1 MEIVYDDASLRHYME
16 RAVWASPERPV
27 LIDRFIEDAIEV
39 DVDMVSDGKTSVIG
53 GIMEHIEEAG
63 VHSGD
68 AAMVLPAH
76 TLAHWMTEEI
86 RRYTR
91 RLAAELHVVGLMNVQ
106 YAVKGKELYIIEVNP
121 RASRT
126 VPFVSKAI
134 GVPLAKI
141 AAQVM
146 VGRTLQEIGFTE
158 EIVPRHI
165 CVKESVLPFARFP
178 GVDIILGP
186 EMKSTGEVMGIDS
199 DFGRAYCKAQLGALQ
214 EVPVKGTVFISVKNA
229 DKTQLAVSVA
239 YQLHNLGF
247 SILSTSGTA
256 AFLKENG
263 IPADLVHRVSE
274 GGTELLDHIQEGRI
288 QLIINTPTGKGPRT
302 DEVSI
307 RAMANSRGIPV
318 VTTIPGADAYAQA
331 IKALIHGELGVTP
344 IQRYHAGAQNRRA
357 RASRPSSGS

>member
-1 MEIVYDDASLRHYME
+1 MEIVYDDDSLAHYME

-39 DVDMVSDGKTSVIG
+39 DVDMVSDGRAFVIG

-68 AAMVLPAH
+68 AAMVLPPH
-76 TLAHWMTEEI
+76 TLPHWMLEEI

-91 RLAAELHVVGLMNVQ
+91 LLAKELEVVGLMNVQ

-134 GVPLAKI
+134 GIPLAKI
-141 AAQVM
+141 AAKVM
-146 VGRTLQEIGFTE
+146 VGMTLQEIGFTE
-158 EIVPRHI
+158 EVTPRHI

-186 EMKSTGEVMGIDS
+186 EMKSTGEVMGIDT

-214 EVPVKGTVFISVKNA
+214 QVPVSGTVFISVKNA
-229 DKTQLAVSVA
+229 DKTQLMVSVA
-239 YQLHNLGF
+239 NQLHMLGF
-247 SILSTSGTA
+247 SIISTTGTA
-256 AFLKENG
+256 GFLKSNG
-263 IPADLVHRVSE
+263 IPAEVVRRVSE
-274 GGTELLDHIQEGRI
+274 GAPDLLERIREGRI
-288 QLIINTPTGKGPRT
+288 QLIVNTPSGKGPRH
-302 DEVSI
+302 DEMSI
-307 RAMANSRGIPV
+307 RAMANGRGIPV
-318 VTTIPGADAYAQA
+318 VTTMPGADAYVQG
-331 IKALIHGELGVTP
+331 IRALIRGELGVTP
-344 IQRYHAGAQNRRA
+344 IQRYHAG
-357 RASRPSSGS
+357 

>member
-1 MEIVYDDASLRHYME
+1 MQ

-27 LIDRFIEDAIEV
+27 LVDRFIEDAIEV
-39 DVDMVSDGKTSVIG
+39 DVDMISDGHTSVIG

-76 TLAHWMTEEI
+76 TLPHWMLEEI
-86 RRYTR
+86 RRYTM

-106 YAVKGKELYIIEVNP
+106 YAVRGKELYIIEVNP

-134 GVPLAKI
+134 GVPLAKV
-141 AAQVM
+141 AAKVM
-146 VGRTLQEIGFTE
+146 VGMTLEEIGFTE
-158 EIVPRHI
+158 EVKPRHI
-165 CVKESVLPFARFP
+165 SVKESVLPFARFH

-199 DFGRAYCKAQLGALQ
+199 DFGRAYCKAQLGALNQ
-214 EVPVKGTVFISVKNA
+214 VPLKGTVFISVKND

-247 SILSTSGTA
+247 SLISTSGTA
-256 AFLKENG
+256 AFLEGNG
-263 IPADLVHRVSE
+263 IHAEVVKRVSE
-274 GGTELLDHIQEGRI
+274 GGTDLLERMRSQKI
-288 QLIINTPTGKGPRT
+288 QLIINTPSGKGPRT
-302 DEVSI
+302 DEISI

-318 VTTIPGADAYAQA
+318 VTTMPGADAYVQG
-331 IKALIHGELGVTP
+331 IRALIRGELGVTP
-344 IQRYHAGAQNRRA
+344 IQRYHAGVLKA
-357 RASRPSSGS
+357 RASVSPGSG